1 MREKNEMKERWLFG
15 FVLCLSMLGV
25 TIITIAQVMAKD
37 FGTNGNVHKIV
48 EQPFLQMIDDRLQK
62 VDMEKEREKMEK
74 LAKDR
79 IHNPLPIET
88 VKPAEKGRVF
98 YYDPTYT
105 LDQDAVL
112 PCGKILHRAGTKVNP
127 LEHMNLERRLFFV
140 DARQNEQIKWLK
152 SKLKE
157 LENEQN
163 SEVIE
168 NKIILVGGSPLKL
181 EEEMKVN
188 IYYDQNGELTT
199 KFGIK
204 ASPAIAEQEG
214 VVLRIEEFGLAG
226 RIEVLHKANNEK

>member
-1 MREKNEMKERWLFG
+1 MRERWLFS
-15 FVLCLSMLGV
+15 FVLCLSMFGV
-25 TIITIAQVMAKD
+25 TIITIAEVLAKD
-37 FGTNGNVHKIV
+37 FGINGNTHKIV
-48 EQPFLQMIDDRLQK
+48 EQPFLKMIDERLQK

-105 LDQDAVL
+105 LDEDAVL
-112 PCGKILHRAGTKVNP
+112 PCGKILHKAGTKVNP

-140 DARQNEQIKWLK
+140 DAREKQQIKWLK
-152 SKLKE
+152 SKLQE
-157 LENEQN
+157 FENKKN
-163 SEVIE
+163 SEIKSNEIIE

-199 KFGIK
+199 KFGIHH
-204 ASPAIAEQEG
+204 SPAIVEQEG
-214 VVLRIEEFGLAG
+214 LRLRIEEIKL
-226 RIEVLHKANNEK
+226 